1 MQWGLGKIWN
11 CLTWNSGYF
20 ETVCPGQPENLLN
33 CLSKHKVNIF
43 RAMLKNIINSKNC
56 LFYIFFDLK
65 CRRASTH
72 IFCICLVQNCLSQ
85 VKISETVCESVLV
98 LKLSVLKRTS
108 TAPKW
113 VRMGTFFSLW
123 VPIRSPLDPIRSP
136 CSILGLWTREK
147 SVQPPSNVDYLIT
160 CVNTK

>member
-1 MQWGLGKIWN
+1 
-11 CLTWNSGYF
+11 
-20 ETVCPGQPENLLN
+20 
-33 CLSKHKVNIF
+33 
-43 RAMLKNIINSKNC
+43 MLKNIINSKNC

-108 TAPKW
+108 KRLFIHPCSHLSNWQKLSKLLQLSHFSKLSKILKLSNIKKNQITIFKNCQN
-113 VRMGTFFSLW
+113 VGQVMFSL
-123 VPIRSPLDPIRSP
+123 IKCFKGHKSLRSLFVCQSVKY
-136 CSILGLWTREK
+136 RE
-147 SVQPPSNVDYLIT
+147 SVT
-160 CVNTK
+160 E